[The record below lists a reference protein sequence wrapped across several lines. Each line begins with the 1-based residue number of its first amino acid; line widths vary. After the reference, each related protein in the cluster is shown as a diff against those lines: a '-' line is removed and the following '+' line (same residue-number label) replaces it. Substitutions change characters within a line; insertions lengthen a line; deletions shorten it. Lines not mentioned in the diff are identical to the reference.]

1 MADGDRDRWNSK
13 YESAVP
19 ASTVVPDDWLLECI
33 EVISRRDPGTK
44 LERALDL
51 ACGLGHNS
59 IWLAQNGWDVD
70 AVDVSDRGLQVADE
84 VARANRARVQWIAAD
99 IDSWRPEI
107 PGYDIA
113 LVFRFLERES
123 TPRII
128 RETLRPGGWVIYET
142 FSRAHFDRP
151 DNHLRNLDYT
161 LAPGELVE
169 SMFSDFDVIL
179 HRVEELKDRSVE
191 RFLGRRSS

>member
-1 MADGDRDRWNSK
+1 
-13 YESAVP
+13 
-19 ASTVVPDDWLLECI
+19 
-33 EVISRRDPGTK
+33 
-44 LERALDL
+44 
-51 ACGLGHNS
+51 LGHNS

-70 AVDVSDRGLQVADE
+70 AVDVSDRGLLLADE
-84 VARANRARVQWIAAD
+84 VARANRVHVQWIAAD
-99 IDSWRPEI
+99 VDFWRAEVQA
-107 PGYDIA
+107 YDVA

-128 RETLRPGGWVIYET
+128 YEALRPGGWVIYET
-142 FSRAHFDRP
+142 FSRAQFDRP

-161 LAPGELVE
+161 LAPGELAE
-169 SMFSDFDVIL
+169 SMFSDFEVVL

>member
-1 MADGDRDRWNSK
+1 
-13 YESAVP
+13 
-19 ASTVVPDDWLLECI
+19 
-33 EVISRRDPGTK
+33 
-44 LERALDL
+44 
-51 ACGLGHNS
+51 LGHNS
-59 IWLAQNGWDVD
+59 IWLAQNGWNVD

-107 PGYDIA
+107 HGYDIA

-128 RETLRPGGWVIYET
+128 RQALRPGGWLIYET
-142 FSRAHFDRP
+142 FSRAQFDRP

-161 LAPGELVE
+161 LAPGELAE